1 MREVRQMNRSICTVA
16 VVAGLA
22 GAAGTA
28 GFAAPVS
35 AAPTGGTKAPDVVRE
50 LTAAGYAVQIN
61 GDNGVPL
68 SQCIVTDVHG
78 VPAARTTALQFTTVY
93 VDVECESEGSGD

>member
-1 MREVRQMNRSICTVA
+1 MNRSICAVA
-16 VVAGLA
+16 VAAGLV
-22 GAAGTA
+22 GAVWP
-28 GFAAPVS
+28 AAPVS

-50 LTAAGYAVQIN
+50 LSAAGYAVQIN

-68 SQCIVTDVHG
+68 SQCTVTDVHG

-93 VDVECESEGSGD
+93 VDVECEPEG